1 MQLSLTGCANHHD
14 SGNNC
19 YYVHEVNYNA
29 RSNYIMTSYTY
40 LLVDS
45 SRRSGRWRPNCFV
58 LLSSER
64 RRPETSTLVPPLED
78 DPRLLH
84 SKLSVYIVGL
94 ITSVVRATNH
104 SVGNIQTKF
113 GTHAQVKGWQRSGNF
128 GWRNVDSN
136 ESRADWVSLFMLH
149 QRADA
154 RYCYSNS
161 VCRSVCPSVRRS
173 VCHVSALCRNGLTRH
188 PTFFSSAIAQVFP
201 ALNIFA
207 KFRRFPPPPYEHVE
221 NRITG
226 GYIILPFSVKS
237 AATKGVT
244 NISSPWKFR
253 LRHSF
258 PISHFCLFII
268 QI

>member
-1 MQLSLTGCANHHD
+1 MKTANQDDWKEIYAPPTLRMEDGIKRKRYTCLCVCMKLHLDCKVWLYRPTTNYYHISAVSTAMLTRD
-14 SGNNC
+14 I
-19 YYVHEVNYNA
+19 
-29 RSNYIMTSYTY
+29 YIAI
-40 LLVDS
+40 
-45 SRRSGRWRPNCFV
+45 
-58 LLSSER
+58 
-64 RRPETSTLVPPLED
+64 
-78 DPRLLH
+78 
-84 SKLSVYIVGL
+84 LSV
-94 ITSVVRATNH
+94 H
-104 SVGNIQTKF
+104 
-113 GTHAQVKGWQRSGNF
+113 
-128 GWRNVDSN
+128 
-136 ESRADWVSLFMLH
+136 
-149 QRADA
+149 
-154 RYCYSNS
+154 
-161 VCRSVCPSVRRS
+161 PSVRRS